1 MIWGRCET
9 DGHGFGGVGVESVDD
24 VVSRTGDDARY
35 RRPEAYARNV
45 GRQGATLRQTR
56 IHTGRVRHVERAIVS
71 PDAQDRL
78 QIGEGVLREK
88 VCALPIGLLRR
99 VRDRLGAGK
108 VEIRNREGMVRVVN
122 IGRIIAHE
130 VRRS

>member
-1 MIWGRCET
+1 
-9 DGHGFGGVGVESVDD
+9 
-24 VVSRTGDDARY
+24 Y
-35 RRPEAYARNV
+35 RRLEAYDGNV
-45 GRQGATLRQTR
+45 GRQGPSLRQIR

-71 PDAQDRL
+71 PDTQDSL

-88 VCALPIGLLRR
+88 VCALPNGLLRR
-99 VRDRLGAGK
+99 VRDCLGAGK

-130 VRRS
+130 VRRSRCQGVGQTKGGPGLMANNLTYSGIAPNIDPRG